1 MLKLALLGR
10 NIGIYSLGNIA
21 LRSSA
26 FLLIPIYTR
35 YLSID
40 NYGVLDICII
50 TMQILI
56 VFMTLGMPQSLV
68 RFYGEHEIEEKT
80 GSLFTT
86 SITINLF
93 GCLVFSIVI
102 LLLRNPLS
110 KLFFSQDYSFI
121 LVLVCLIS
129 VARSLTQSSLSY
141 FRAKNQAF
149 VYSAISLAIM
159 VGLMALNI
167 IFVIILRKG
176 IIGILQS
183 YLFVYGSAAVCISAY
198 IFLKTKP
205 NISRSVAQKLL
216 YFGLPLILSMSGWF
230 IIQMSS
236 RYFLVNFSG
245 LTEVGIYGLG
255 YRVVTILQIVIV
267 MPFQLAFGPFIF
279 SHERD
284 PELKAKISSILTYL
298 LVLLFAS
305 TWITGFLAKLIIRI
319 IAPPEYQQAYL
330 VVLLMLPSIV
340 ALGVYYW
347 AASLLHLKK
356 KTLLIGFFIACSALI
371 NVLLNLWLIPKYGW
385 FGAATSTNLSIF
397 FAVALHIIYGL
408 KLNKVALEKKR
419 LSRLIFAYVVLCTLL
434 VLFLRFNDFVYYL
447 VNGCSFILVTVLLYN
462 SKFLSEE
469 EKKWI
474 KTAIARLKKKEKI
487 DHENPDD

>member
-1 MLKLALLGR
+1 
-10 NIGIYSLGNIA
+10 
-21 LRSSA
+21 
-26 FLLIPIYTR
+26 
-35 YLSID
+35 
-40 NYGVLDICII
+40 
-50 TMQILI
+50 MQILI

-68 RFYGEHEIEEKT
+68 RFYREHEIEEKT

-86 SITINLF
+86 SIIINLF

-102 LLLRNPLS
+102 LLLLNPI
-110 KLFFSQDYSFI
+110 SQLIFNQNYSSI
-121 LVLVCLIS
+121 LILMCLVS
-129 VARSLTQSSLSY
+129 VARSVTQSSLSY

-149 VYSAISLAIM
+149 LYSVIALVVM

-176 IIGILQS
+176 IVGILQS
-183 YLFVYGSAAVCISAY
+183 YLIVYGSAAICISA
-198 IFLKTKP
+198 IVFLKTKP
-205 NISRSVAQKLL
+205 NFSWSLAKKLL

-236 RYFLVNFSG
+236 RYFLVNYSG
-245 LTEVGIYGLG
+245 LAEVGIYGLG
-255 YRVVTILQIVIV
+255 YRIVTILQIVIV

-279 SHERD
+279 SHEQE

-298 LVLLFAS
+298 LILLFAS
-305 TWITGFLAKLIIRI
+305 TWAIGFLAKLIIRI
-319 IAPPEYQQAYL
+319 IAPPEYQQAYF

-356 KTLLIGFFIACSALI
+356 KTLLIGFFITGSAI
-371 NVLLNLWLIPKYGW
+371 FNVLLNLWLIPKYGW
-385 FGAATSTNLSIF
+385 FGAAISTNISIF
-397 FAVALHIIYGL
+397 GAVALHLIYGL
-408 KLNKVALEKKR
+408 KLNRVELEKKR
-419 LSRLIFAYVVLCTLL
+419 LFRLIFAYVVLCALL
-434 VLFLRFNDFVYYL
+434 IFFLHFNDFVYYF
-447 VNGCSFILVTVLLYN
+447 VNGCSFILVTILLYN
-462 SKFLSEE
+462 SKFLNVE

-474 KTAIARLKKKEKI
+474 KTSIARLKKREKI